1 MIDFLQEH
9 DYSFNSR
16 PPEEVDIFSG
26 RWFQATILSI
36 HDLPRRST
44 DCCYGRLT
52 GLKGFQFTTSR
63 GGRLSHPRVYVVRTI
78 LSIHDL
84 PRRSTDH
91 QRSRAVCC
99 HLSIHDLPRR
109 STRFIRGRRC
119 RYHLSIHDLP
129 RRSTIP
135 FRSLD
140 LVQIFQFTTSRGGRL
155 QNSTVFISK
164 TLKFFNTF
172 TNFSYSF
179 LL

>member
-26 RWFQATILSI
+26 RCFQATILSI

-109 STRFIRGRRC
+109 STPSWVHCHRVPPLSIHDLPRRSTRFIRGRRC

-129 RRSTIP
+129 RRSTA
-135 FRSLD
+135 
-140 LVQIFQFTTSRGGRL
+140 
-155 QNSTVFISK
+155 
-164 TLKFFNTF
+164 KFH
-172 TNFSYSF
+172 SF
-179 LL
+179 HL